1 VPNTLPA
8 PRPPAAMSAKY
19 KRIKQADLALP
30 APLRWLTRAFSSITL
45 SVFLLGFVALYGA
58 LGSVPLYYMAIG
70 TAWVLI
76 GAAAAGLM
84 VMACRRLRGLAAA
97 AGVLAAAASAV
108 AAAGLAAWG
117 IDALPVF
124 GPENHATVIYRLR
137 ALEMNEPEF
146 FAWWPLR
153 LVLLLFVANM
163 VWATIRRIEFSV
175 PRLGVLM
182 VHTGIVAMALG
193 SVFYGMTK
201 VEGDMFIT
209 RADLPGAE
217 PVSVF
222 YDRNDP
228 ALYVGFA
235 GGSGTVARHQVPLD
249 ALGHGAGLLCLRR
262 V

>member
-1 VPNTLPA
+1 MCI
-8 PRPPAAMSAKY
+8 RDS
-19 KRIKQADLALP
+19 
-30 APLRWLTRAFSSITL
+30 
-45 SVFLLGFVALYGA
+45 
-58 LGSVPLYYMAIG
+58 
-70 TAWVLI
+70 
-76 GAAAAGLM
+76 
-84 VMACRRLRGLAAA
+84 
-97 AGVLAAAASAV
+97 
-108 AAAGLAAWG
+108 
-117 IDALPVF
+117 
-124 GPENHATVIYRLR
+124 IYRLR

-249 ALGHGAGLLCLRR
+249 ALPRYNDYADGELDIKLHETQGFADRFGAELEVTVPAFFAYAEFER
-262 V
+262 VWQAVPDNATEAFRAAAGPVLTLTQGDADAPGTGAPLHFSAARPADLSLIHI